1 MHRRINRPVAVA
13 FEHVPHTARFHHQAD
28 ALPAAVVRMVGE
40 VVFHVV
46 QRRGGVEVGGG
57 EQIPD
62 GLRGHLAAVGVGVG
76 LHLAGELNLQ
86 AARHDHAEFS
96 FHQIRHAAFARL
108 AVDADD
114 GVVGAAHVGRVD
126 GQVGHIP
133 QAFFVQRRE
142 AFFDCVLVRAAE
154 GGEHQIAHVGVA
166 RVDGQLVAML
176 HRAGHGV
183 DV

>member
-13 FEHVPHTARFHHQAD
+13 FEHVPHTSRFDHQAD

-40 VVFHVV
+40 VVFQVM

-62 GLRGHLAAVGVGVG
+62 GLRRHFATVGVGIG
-76 LHLAGELNLQ
+76 LHLARELHLQ
-86 AARHDHAEFS
+86 TAGHDHAEFG
-96 FHQIRHAAFARL
+96 FHQVGHAAFARL

-114 GVVGAAHVGRVD
+114 GVVGAAHVGWVD

-133 QAFFVQRRE
+133 QAFFIQRRE
-142 AFFDCVLVRAAE
+142 AFFDRVLVRTAE
-154 GGEHQIAHVGVA
+154 GGEHQISHIRVA

-176 HRAGHGV
+176 HRAGHGI